1 MLPTEPDQPDIR
13 VSDAERNEVVD
24 LLREHCSEGRLTL
37 EEFSDRVGDVFNAR
51 TRRDLETVVNDLP
64 VPTEWKPST
73 AAVAQ
78 DPGPTTTAHPVRRRA
93 ARRWIVGIWGGGK
106 AKGRWRP
113 ADQTHVVAVM
123 GGCEVDLRNA
133 EIDGPEVVIRA
144 VAIMGGVEIIVPEGI
159 EVDVGGF
166 ALMGGNERRVKNVPR
181 LPGTPLVRVQCF
193 SLMGGVVVKSKGVG
207 EPTRRRPVERMQERH
222 QSRHDRFHDRH
233 DRHDRTLERALELA
247 AESLNKV
254 LPPSP
259 GAIPPPATP
268 GPKAENLPPG
278 GTVTILFS
286 DIEGFSSLNERLGDR
301 QAQEIVRVHN
311 SIVRGNVGACGGF
324 EVKTAGDGFMIAFDS
339 ASRALRCATAIQH
352 ELAAYNKAHPEEP
365 VRVRMGLHTGEAI
378 RDNQDFLGR
387 TVIVASRIAD
397 TAVGGEILVSALLR
411 ELVNGTGEFRFGE
424 PREVELKGLSGTH
437 QVVPVTW
444 TA

>member
-1 MLPTEPDQPDIR
+1 MQGEHQAMLPTEPDQPDIR

-51 TRRDLETVVNDLP
+51 TRRELETVVNDLP
-64 VPTEWKPST
+64 VPVDWQQP
-73 AAVAQ
+73 APAPA
-78 DPGPTTTAHPVRRRA
+78 PARTTTTTTRRRA
-93 ARRWIVGIWGGGK
+93 VRRWIVGIWSGGK

-113 ADQTHVVAVM
+113 AEETHVIAIM

-144 VAIMGGVEIIVPEGI
+144 VAIMGGIEIIVPEGI
-159 EVDVGGF
+159 EVELSGF
-166 ALMGGNERRVKNVPR
+166 ALMGGNERKVKNVPR
-181 LPGTPLVRVQCF
+181 LPGTPVIHVQAF
-193 SLMGGVVVKSKGVG
+193 SLMGGVVVKSKAVG
-207 EPTRRRPVERMQERH
+207 ETSRQRPSQRIHERH
-222 QSRHDRFHDRH
+222 QARHE
-233 DRHDRTLERALELA
+233 RHDRTLERALELA

-259 GAIPPPATP
+259 GAIPPPSPA
-268 GPKAENLPPG
+268 KAPDPPVLDNVPG

-286 DIEGFSSLNERLGDR
+286 DIEGFSTMNERLGDR
-301 QAQEIVRVHN
+301 KAQEIVRVHN
-311 SIVRGNVGACGGF
+311 AIVRGNVGACGGF

-339 ASRALRCATAIQH
+339 ASRALRCAQAVQH
-352 ELAAYNKAHPEEP
+352 ELAAYNRAHPDEP
-365 VRVRMGLHTGEAI
+365 INVRMGLHTGEAI

-397 TAVGGEILVSALLR
+397 TAAGGEILVSSLLR
-411 ELVNGTGEFRFGE
+411 ELVNGTGEFRFGD

>member
-13 VSDAERNEVVD
+13 VSDAERNQVVD
-24 LLREHCSEGRLTL
+24 RLREHCSEGRLTL

-51 TRRDLETVVNDLP
+51 TRRELDAAMSDLP
-64 VPTEWKPST
+64 VPADMQPQPAPSPAT
-73 AAVAQ
+73 QTQARQPAK
-78 DPGPTTTAHPVRRRA
+78 RRA
-93 ARRWIVGIWGGGK
+93 VRRWIVGIWGGGK

-113 ADQTHVVAVM
+113 AEETHVVAVM

-144 VAIMGGVEIIVPEGI
+144 VAIMGGIEIIVPEGI
-159 EVDVGGF
+159 EVEMSGF

-181 LPGTPLVRVQCF
+181 LPGTPIVYVQAF
-193 SLMGGVVVKSKGVG
+193 SLMGGVVVKTKGAN
-207 EPTRRRPVERMQERH
+207 EPRPRPIQRMHERH
-222 QSRHDRFHDRH
+222 QE
-233 DRHDRTLERALELA
+233 RHDRTLERALELA
-247 AESLNKV
+247 AESINKV

-259 GAIPPPATP
+259 GAIPPPSPA
-268 GPKAENLPPG
+268 KAPDLANVPG

-286 DIEGFSSLNERLGDR
+286 DIAGFSTMNERLGDR

-311 SIVRGNVGACGGF
+311 AIVRGNVGACGGF

-339 ASRALRCATAIQH
+339 ASRALRCATAVQH
-352 ELAAYNKAHPEEP
+352 ELAAYNRAHPDEP
-365 VRVRMGLHTGEAI
+365 INVRMGLHTGEAI

-397 TAVGGEILVSALLR
+397 SAAGGEILVSALLR

-424 PREVELKGLSGTH
+424 AREVELKGLSGTH
-437 QVVPVTW
+437 QVVPVSW
-444 TA
+444 SA

>member
-51 TRRDLETVVNDLP
+51 TRRELETVVNDLP
-64 VPTEWKPST
+64 VPVEWPHATPSPMP
-73 AAVAQ
+73 APSPA
-78 DPGPTTTAHPVRRRA
+78 TTTTRRRA
-93 ARRWIVGIWGGGK
+93 VRRWIVGIWSGGK

-113 ADQTHVVAVM
+113 AEETHVLAIM

-144 VAIMGGVEIIVPEGI
+144 VAIMGGIEIIVPEGI
-159 EVDVGGF
+159 EVELSGF
-166 ALMGGNERRVKNVPR
+166 AIMGGNERKVKNVPR
-181 LPGTPLVRVQCF
+181 LPGTPVIHVQAF
-193 SLMGGVVVKSKGVG
+193 SLMGGVVVKSRAAG
-207 EPTRRRPVERMQERH
+207 ETRQRPAQRMHERH
-222 QSRHDRFHDRH
+222 QARHQ
-233 DRHDRTLERALELA
+233 RHDRTLERALELA

-259 GAIPPPATP
+259 GPIPPPSPA
-268 GPKAENLPPG
+268 KAPDPPPVLDNVPG

-286 DIEGFSSLNERLGDR
+286 DIEGFSTMNERLGDR
-301 QAQEIVRVHN
+301 KAQEIVRVHN
-311 SIVRGNVGACGGF
+311 AIVRGNVGACGGF

-339 ASRALRCATAIQH
+339 ASRALRCAQAVQH
-352 ELAAYNKAHPEEP
+352 ELAAYNRAHPDEP
-365 VRVRMGLHTGEAI
+365 INVRMGLHTGEAI

-397 TAVGGEILVSALLR
+397 TAAGGEILVSSLLR